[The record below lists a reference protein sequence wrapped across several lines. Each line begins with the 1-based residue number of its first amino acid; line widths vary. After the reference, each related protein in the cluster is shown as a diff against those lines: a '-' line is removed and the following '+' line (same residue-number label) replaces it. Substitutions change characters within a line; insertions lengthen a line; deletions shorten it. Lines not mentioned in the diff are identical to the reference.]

1 MWRTPPGPLIVAHR
15 GAEHCNPEN
24 TPVAF
29 QTAVDSG
36 ADVME
41 LDVQL
46 SADGVAVV
54 VHDERVDRTTDG
66 NGPVRAHS
74 WRRLQELDAGSWFDH
89 RFRGERIPSLT
100 DVLSWAAD
108 RGTRLLVEVKTSP
121 VFDPGA
127 VPALVDVLGDRER
140 DDVILYSS
148 DHLLITELARRLP
161 GIPRGVVVNERT
173 PCLPEILEAT
183 RADLLSQSTWCLTP
197 DVVRYCHDTGRLV
210 SAEAR
215 CLADVPLL
223 LDWGVDMIVTGGTDL
238 PQLVEAVTRVSG
250 G

>member
-1 MWRTPPGPLIVAHR
+1 MA
-15 GAEHCNPEN
+15 
-24 TPVAF
+24 AF
-29 QTAVDSG
+29 QAAVDSG
-36 ADVME
+36 ADVVE

-46 SADGVAVV
+46 SADAVAVV
-54 VHDERVDRTTDG
+54 VHDERVDRTTSG
-66 NGPVRAHS
+66 SGPVRAHS
-74 WRRLQELDAGSWFDH
+74 WHRLQELDAGSWFAP
-89 RFRGERIPSLT
+89 RFRGERIPRLA

-108 RGTRLLVEVKTSP
+108 HGTRLLVEVKTSP

-127 VPALVDVLGDRER
+127 VPALVDVFGDRER

-148 DHLLITELARRLP
+148 DHLLVAELAQCLP

-197 DVVRYCHDTGRLV
+197 DTVRYCHDTGRLV

-215 CLADVPLL
+215 YPADVPLL
-223 LDWGVDMIVTGGTDL
+223 VDWGVDMIVTARTEL
-238 PQLVEAVTRVSG
+238 PQLVEAVARNSG
-250 G
+250 GDLPC